1 MVDYE
6 SPQATGGYD
15 EMPDAQAPNVSFLLT
30 LLTMLDFTQPGQVG
44 KEDWERG
51 IAALHAPGLSWE
63 VSWQMLLRR
72 FDLDNNGS
80 IDFGEMHGLAPLDP
94 RLASV
99 LRVMTQ
105 TIVRLSERINGAY
118 AGINE
123 TKMKMLKGTINQWK
137 EKSLALT
144 FRAWKEDIIKTQEW
158 RKKVLGNFKY
168 APCRKCIHAIRKM
181 ITSRKGAMVK
191 AANMMAGA
199 EIRLKQMTINAWRE
213 SHFANQERKNKKL
226 MMFFMGREEWW
237 RMHVIETWRRWTFHE
252 RGIRRFLV
260 RWMFMGMAKT
270 FTAWQ
275 RHVRQAV
282 EERNL
287 GLAKGMAMLSGG
299 TRYKCFMA
307 WANEARTQREERD
320 EVLRKALLKNGALM
334 EVKVVR
340 AWFDWRTE
348 RLKNKHKCLWK
359 ISPAGAAFRGWLALI
374 DAKRRREFL
383 EWALGPDLSVITG
396 KLKAATKNIS
406 EELGGQIE
414 SVRESVTSLHA
425 KVRQEAAVERKAT
438 KEAIDR
444 KMDAFEADQKLLELD
459 KTRQEVE
466 TIREQLGAQA
476 EVQREMSM
484 ETERA
489 SMELAQQLQTLS
501 TDVETRVSAA
511 QQDLFARAGAE
522 EKKLNVV
529 TEELT
534 SLKST
539 KANHEELLHLVQKLQ
554 HRPKPGRPIGVQQLL
569 AVPYPMPPGNA
580 KTSGPRRG
588 QQRPSTAAAT
598 THQAMVSAEMREV
611 PTNLPLGP
619 EDDPNSFHPFL
630 ATSEQ
635 ILVRPLPADAIPDGM
650 QTLNG
655 EFGRY
660 GGSASGSGLP
670 RGLVPPS
677 SHAAALSARAS
688 PTVNAILANR
698 RPTSA
703 RNATGPAAQLGMFNN
718 RTERL
723 ERSLDATRG
732 ARMEAGEAE
741 AEMPPMM

>member
-275 RHVRQAV
+275 RHGACCKPMRVANARST
-282 EERNL
+282 RL
-287 GLAKGMAMLSGG
+287 CSLS
-299 TRYKCFMA
+299 
-307 WANEARTQREERD
+307 
-320 EVLRKALLKNGALM
+320 
-334 EVKVVR
+334 
-340 AWFDWRTE
+340 
-348 RLKNKHKCLWK
+348 
-359 ISPAGAAFRGWLALI
+359 
-374 DAKRRREFL
+374 
-383 EWALGPDLSVITG
+383 LS
-396 KLKAATKNIS
+396 
-406 EELGGQIE
+406 
-414 SVRESVTSLHA
+414 
-425 KVRQEAAVERKAT
+425 
-438 KEAIDR
+438 
-444 KMDAFEADQKLLELD
+444 
-459 KTRQEVE
+459 
-466 TIREQLGAQA
+466 
-476 EVQREMSM
+476 
-484 ETERA
+484 
-489 SMELAQQLQTLS
+489 
-501 TDVETRVSAA
+501 
-511 QQDLFARAGAE
+511 LF
-522 EKKLNVV
+522 
-529 TEELT
+529 
-534 SLKST
+534 S
-539 KANHEELLHLVQKLQ
+539 
-554 HRPKPGRPIGVQQLL
+554 
-569 AVPYPMPPGNA
+569 
-580 KTSGPRRG
+580 
-588 QQRPSTAAAT
+588 
-598 THQAMVSAEMREV
+598 
-611 PTNLPLGP
+611 LPLF
-619 EDDPNSFHPFL
+619 SL
-630 ATSEQ
+630 S
-635 ILVRPLPADAIPDGM
+635 LSL
-650 QTLNG
+650 L
-655 EFGRY
+655 
-660 GGSASGSGLP
+660 SLSLSL
-670 RGLVPPS
+670 S
-677 SHAAALSARAS
+677 SALSLS
-688 PTVNAILANR
+688 LSLSLSCLLSLILR
-698 RPTSA
+698 R
-703 RNATGPAAQLGMFNN
+703 
-718 RTERL
+718 
-723 ERSLDATRG
+723 
-732 ARMEAGEAE
+732 
-741 AEMPPMM
+741 